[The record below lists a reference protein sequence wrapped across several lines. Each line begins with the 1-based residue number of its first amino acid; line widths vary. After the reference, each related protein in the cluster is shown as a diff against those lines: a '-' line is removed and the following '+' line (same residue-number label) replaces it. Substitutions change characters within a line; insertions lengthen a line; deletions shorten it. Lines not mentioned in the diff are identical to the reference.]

1 MLALIT
7 GGSGSGK
14 SAYAE
19 DYAVSLSK
27 GMKIY
32 YLATMRAFGR
42 EAGQRIA
49 RHRTLRSGKGFLTIE
64 QPAAIYKALERMET
78 GEKTVLLECISN
90 LAANEMFEGEM
101 PKGEEAVFKEVAN
114 GIARLREEVTHLVVV
129 SNNVFE
135 DGITYDRETMAY
147 IRAMGRINE
156 KLSAMADEVVE
167 VVVGIPL
174 MVKDKKSESRK
185 KRK

>member
-1 MLALIT
+1 
-7 GGSGSGK
+7 
-14 SAYAE
+14 
-19 DYAVSLSK
+19 
-27 GMKIY
+27 
-32 YLATMRAFGR
+32 
-42 EAGQRIA
+42 
-49 RHRTLRSGKGFLTIE
+49 
-64 QPAAIYKALERMET
+64 MET